1 MVDKY
6 TRVVLTLIATS
17 LLILVME
24 GLIPKASA
32 LPASCGED
40 NKHPCFIVAA
50 DTNNFFVRIKQDA
63 AEANPVWVRIVQADK
78 DRPVRVTVV
87 PGQQ

>member
-6 TRVVLTLIATS
+6 TKVVLTLIATS

-32 LPASCGED
+32 LPTSCGD
-40 NKHPCFIVAA
+40 DKQHPCFVWA
-50 DTNNFFVRIKQDA
+50 
-63 AEANPVWVRIVQADK
+63 ANPLWVKITQTGQEA
-78 DRPVRVTVV
+78 PVRETVV
-87 PGQQ
+87 KEP

>member
-6 TRVVLTLIATS
+6 TKVVLTLIAAS

-24 GLIPKASA
+24 GLVPKASA
-32 LPASCGED
+32 LPTSCGDD
-40 NKHPCFIVAA
+40 NHHPCFVVAA
-50 DTNNFFVRIKQDA
+50 DTNNFFVRIKQDDPR
-63 AEANPVWVRIVQADK
+63 ANPLWVKIADQ

-87 PGQQ
+87 KGQ

>member
-17 LLILVME
+17 LLILAME

-32 LPASCGED
+32 LPTSCGD
-40 NKHPCFIVAA
+40 DKQHPCFVWA
-50 DTNNFFVRIKQDA
+50 
-63 AEANPVWVRIVQADK
+63 ANPLWVKITQTGE
-78 DRPVRVTVV
+78 DRPLRVSVEKG
-87 PGQQ
+87 P